1 MSPRLA
7 EPKVTARETIYYSE
21 AKSNLGGLEYDKLKK
36 SRRPGERL
44 WRVYT
49 RYEAKK
55 QSWVKAYCIDY
66 DSTSYV
72 CVKEWFSIERY
83 EERISVTSLKVYPI
97 RFSRN
102 VKKVMEDAN
111 EVEQGF
117 MQTCDSKLLVH
128 TGWAFVPEQN
138 GTNFVFVSG
147 DVVIDFEETFKVHPD
162 WKPVHKLPSTRYRR
176 GQGQEL
182 KEFET
187 TAVCWIED
195 NIPHFNKRE
204 YCCYHDPFLSG
215 MTNSDSFEYSP
226 REEDLHLLPS
236 RLFGYSLQ
244 DRRFV
249 ACDVKNL
256 RRIEKDRHMFNNL
269 IINRNHE
276 AILRALVES
285 HFIQKEIDET
295 RDIAT
300 TNRDIVQNKGRG
312 LVILFHG
319 VPGVG
324 KTSTAETIASHFQKP
339 LLPITCSDL
348 GLDPASVEKSL
359 KEMFRV
365 AQLWDCILLLDEQ
378 MYSFPN
384 EYHLILIVMRCFPP
398 RPGLLIRNSA
408 SHHKPSGGPLT
419 KHPSPGSTS
428 RLYYPYLDL
437 VQTEKIWEVSL
448 DRLATIEEEHGGGR
462 KPLLIDCDGIVAFAK
477 KHFTKS
483 ENGKGRWN
491 GRQTRNAFLNASTLA
506 HYERTHNIKKNGNP
520 CNLNAHHFKTS
531 VKAGTGF
538 EKYLLSPEAV
548 NASRAADPA
557 SVQPAK
563 PLAYPGWVNQY
574 PSQSCFAPPQVQAGY
589 NLAAGPPPVTSLY
602 QQPQQPQ
609 YVLQGPS
616 MQNTY
621 GQPPIATGYRQP
633 QALTPVP
640 QVQPHAHGSDSKS
653 DM

>member
-1 MSPRLA
+1 
-7 EPKVTARETIYYSE
+7 
-21 AKSNLGGLEYDKLKK
+21 
-36 SRRPGERL
+36 
-44 WRVYT
+44 
-49 RYEAKK
+49 
-55 QSWVKAYCIDY
+55 
-66 DSTSYV
+66 
-72 CVKEWFSIERY
+72 
-83 EERISVTSLKVYPI
+83 
-97 RFSRN
+97 
-102 VKKVMEDAN
+102 MEGAN
-111 EVEQGF
+111 EVERGF
-117 MQTCDSKLLVH
+117 MQTRDSKLLAH
-128 TGWAFVPEQN
+128 TKWAFVPEQN
-138 GTNFVFVSG
+138 GTNFVFASG
-147 DVVIDFEETFKVHPD
+147 DVVIDFEETFKAHPD

-176 GQGQEL
+176 GQGQEP

-187 TAVCWIED
+187 TVVCWIED

-215 MTNSDSFEYSP
+215 MTDSDSFEYSS

-244 DRRFV
+244 DRGFV
-249 ACDVKNL
+249 AFDVKNL
-256 RRIEKDRHMFNNL
+256 RRIEEDRDMFNNL

-285 HFIQKEIDET
+285 HFIQKGINET

-339 LLPITCSDL
+339 LLPITCGDL

-384 EYHLILIVMRCFPP
+384 EYHLILVVMRWYQVCTIDEAF
-398 RPGLLIRNSA
+398 
-408 SHHKPSGGPLT
+408 K
-419 KHPSPGSTS
+419 S
-428 RLYYPYLDL
+428 RIHISLYYPYLDL
-437 VQTEKIWEVSL
+437 EQTEKIWEVKL

-462 KPLLIDCDGIVAFAK
+462 KPLSIDRDGIVAFAK

-491 GRQTRNAFLNASTLA
+491 GRQIRNAFLNASTLA
-506 HYERTHNIKKNGNP
+506 HYERTHNIKKDGNS

-548 NASRAADPA
+548 NTSRAADPA
-557 SVQPAK
+557 SIQPAK

-574 PSQSCFAPPQVQAGY
+574 PSQSSFAPPQAQAGY

-616 MQNTY
+616 MHNTY
-621 GQPPIATGYRQP
+621 GQRPIATGYHQP

-640 QVQPHAHGSDSKS
+640 QVQPHAHGSDSES